1 MIAMVLEFALF
12 FLVLFFFVPGAL
24 ISIRSL
30 HRHLHRKQLVLQKS
44 IAG

>member
-30 HRHLHRKQLVLQKS
+30 QRHLHRKQLVLQKS